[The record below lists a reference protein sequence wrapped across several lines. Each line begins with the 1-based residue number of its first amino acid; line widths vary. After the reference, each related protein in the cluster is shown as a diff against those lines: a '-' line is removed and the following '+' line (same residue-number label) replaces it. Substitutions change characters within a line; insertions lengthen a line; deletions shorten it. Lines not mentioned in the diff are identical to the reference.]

1 MLPYS
6 NVITKIYDEKDT
18 VAGQY
23 NDCLENFLGK
33 KRLYDLYRAGKL
45 LFFINDISS
54 LCSKDILF
62 FGFFFSFKLMM
73 DNLFFEYKIKCQ

>member
-6 NVITKIYDEKDT
+6 NVITKIYDEKDA
-18 VAGQY
+18 VAGQC

-33 KRLYDLYRAGKL
+33 KETLYDLYRAGKL

-62 FGFFFSFKLMM
+62 FGFFFHS
-73 DNLFFEYKIKCQ
+73 N

>member
-6 NVITKIYDEKDT
+6 NVITKIYDEKDA
-18 VAGQY
+18 VAGQC

-33 KRLYDLYRAGKL
+33 KETLYDLYRAGKL

-62 FGFFFSFKLMM
+62 FGFFSFKLMM